1 MGIEFISKLFDV
13 LDASQKLRMVIF
25 GVLVLII
32 MLLETFSLGMFY
44 PFLQSITNNEVD
56 SRVSD
61 ILFKINTHFNF
72 TLNIELTTLSIFAFL
87 IVIKNLFIFYFE
99 YWQSNFIRDLKVSL
113 KKKILKKHFEDD
125 YEIIS
130 NIKTSIYV
138 RDFSSTVES
147 FLKNLQNAMRLV
159 IEFFVFL
166 GLLGL
171 LMFIQSSQTL
181 YLVGVIGV
189 IALIFSLIVKNILKT
204 MGAKS
209 LSYNNKTMGKLL
221 DILNSTKE
229 IIMFKKSDIF
239 IKQFKNLEFKNLNII
254 RNASIIS
261 KLPKYFFEI
270 LVVLSFTF
278 YIFFVSQNN
287 QNINQLIP
295 QLGIFFLI
303 LIRILPAITKILFYT
318 TKLKWGE
325 VAALKIANDI
335 NIYNNIL
342 SKKEN
347 FLKINFEKSFELKN
361 ISFEYKNRK
370 NIILDNLSLTINK
383 GDYIGIVGVSGG
395 GKSTLID
402 IISGLLEPSKGEII
416 IDKKKIYKLKS
427 TSWLN
432 KIGYLPQENKLLD
445 ESILIN
451 ITLEYDNKKIDYKF
465 LDEVC
470 QKTGLNKLISGLKE
484 KYETNVGENGL
495 GLSGG
500 EKQRIGIARLLYAKK
515 EILIFDESTSNLD
528 ETNKKRFI
536 ETINKLSSSN
546 TIIIISHDKDV
557 IKECNKKYQIN
568 DGKLTQ
574 SF

>member
-402 IISGLLEPSKGEII
+402 IISGLLGA
-416 IDKKKIYKLKS
+416 
-427 TSWLN
+427 
-432 KIGYLPQENKLLD
+432 
-445 ESILIN
+445 
-451 ITLEYDNKKIDYKF
+451 
-465 LDEVC
+465 
-470 QKTGLNKLISGLKE
+470 
-484 KYETNVGENGL
+484 
-495 GLSGG
+495 
-500 EKQRIGIARLLYAKK
+500 KQRGNNNR
-515 EILIFDESTSNLD
+515 
-528 ETNKKRFI
+528 
-536 ETINKLSSSN
+536 
-546 TIIIISHDKDV
+546 
-557 IKECNKKYQIN
+557 
-568 DGKLTQ
+568 
-574 SF
+574 

>member
-347 FLKINFEKSFELKN
+347 FLKINFEKYIELKN